1 MKKKANI
8 AWNLEVISNPKT
20 RPNQIVEIGGNFM
33 RPSGMNS
40 TVYRFTNL
48 DNNKWYIGF
57 HKESHKAYFSSTT
70 NSEFKS
76 VLANP
81 KSNLK
86 FEIIDWGS
94 VEECKQIEYEL
105 LTESDAKNNPM
116 SYNLHNGRPGKTK
129 LNIDL
134 VKDLVNDL
142 NVLRRRQ
149 KGKLFHFDEKTHVK
163 GPEKASV
170 LYTFEVL
177 QTRELQID
185 NKNLEFVKDRI
196 VNVKQDYGTYDLPV
210 FLQDVQFEG
219 DFYSFLLISGNHTIT
234 AYNVLENHYP
244 ETPLNYVVIPPD
256 IHQGLSEMEIRM
268 ISNDLNANYR
278 GGKPFSKA
286 DAVKECLGHHNNGY
300 SWNTNEMQQRFLLL
314 GLTKKQITGVVNDVL
329 DKIEKQKQK
338 AAGMVVM
345 NYSSK
350 HKAVLDLEVRRRQTE
365 DLFVVPWASTTPNL
379 NRILSKWKDDQ
390 EKRFELGKPIQDKI
404 LVLVHHQSL
413 TTKNNFE
420 SIKKNILSIQDLLE
434 SYNPL
439 LAKFRDK
446 ISEHVKHPKILF
458 EELDMY
464 ISDTAYKEKMTKQI
478 KAIFDEMDDEKK
490 VEIDDT
496 NLQAF
501 IDLTVNSLAEKEL
514 K

>member
-1 MKKKANI
+1 
-8 AWNLEVISNPKT
+8 
-20 RPNQIVEIGGNFM
+20 
-33 RPSGMNS
+33 
-40 TVYRFTNL
+40 
-48 DNNKWYIGF
+48 
-57 HKESHKAYFSSTT
+57 
-70 NSEFKS
+70 
-76 VLANP
+76 
-81 KSNLK
+81 
-86 FEIIDWGS
+86 
-94 VEECKQIEYEL
+94 
-105 LTESDAKNNPM
+105 
-116 SYNLHNGRPGKTK
+116 
-129 LNIDL
+129 
-134 VKDLVNDL
+134 
-142 NVLRRRQ
+142 
-149 KGKLFHFDEKTHVK
+149 
-163 GPEKASV
+163 
-170 LYTFEVL
+170 
-177 QTRELQID
+177 
-185 NKNLEFVKDRI
+185 
-196 VNVKQDYGTYDLPV
+196 
-210 FLQDVQFEG
+210 
-219 DFYSFLLISGNHTIT
+219 
-234 AYNVLENHYP
+234 
-244 ETPLNYVVIPPD
+244 
-256 IHQGLSEMEIRM
+256 
-268 ISNDLNANYR
+268 
-278 GGKPFSKA
+278 
-286 DAVKECLGHHNNGY
+286 
-300 SWNTNEMQQRFLLL
+300 
-314 GLTKKQITGVVNDVL
+314 
-329 DKIEKQKQK
+329 QKQK

-390 EKRFELGKPIQDKI
+390 EKRFEVGKPIQDKI

-420 SIKKNILSIQDLLE
+420 SIKKNILSVQDLLE

-501 IDLTVNSLAEKEL
+501 IDLTVNSLAEQEL